1 MGMGRHRAGVDERR
15 VGQGKAHGNG
25 VGLRG
30 SGGSHVISDH
40 MLQIR
45 CNWLVRKA
53 TGTEEEMSKE
63 GCWTD
68 GETGNATSLLL
79 HQTLRVD

>member
-1 MGMGRHRAGVDERR
+1 MGMGWASVALNRPFHAIAVTMD
-15 VGQGKAHGNG
+15 GKG
-25 VGLRG
+25 RG
-30 SGGSHVISDH
+30 GGSHVISDH